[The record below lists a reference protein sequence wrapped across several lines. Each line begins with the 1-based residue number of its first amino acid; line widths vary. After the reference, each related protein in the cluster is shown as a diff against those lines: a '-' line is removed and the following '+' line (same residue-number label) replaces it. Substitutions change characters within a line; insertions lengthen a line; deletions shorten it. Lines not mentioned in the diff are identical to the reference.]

1 MRRVATATAML
12 LAIAMVLCL
21 SACATVGQGEDPVV
35 VHTQQTLA
43 VGQAVYDSAMAWCT
57 ANAANLSPAG
67 LVLVNKLRVDFPPAY
82 RALDTALDL
91 YKAGKTGDY
100 VVALTKF
107 QDLVGQLT
115 ALVTSAGGPDIKAA
129 AVTKAG
135 GTS

>member
-1 MRRVATATAML
+1 MRRIATAML
-12 LAIAMVLCL
+12 LTVAVLCL

-67 LVLVNKLRVDFPPAY
+67 LTLVNKLRVDFPPAY

-100 VVALTKF
+100 AAALTKF
-107 QDLVGQLT
+107 EDLVGQLT
-115 ALVTSAGGPDIKAA
+115 ALVTSAGGPDLKAA
-129 AVTKAG
+129 ATAKVG